1 MEMIIFFLNNLAW
14 FVFFYLF
21 SKEKIPVDELPKV
34 KIKNIFKKEK
44 EKKQDLVE
52 LTDVSL
58 EEIVRKNKI

>member
-44 EKKQDLVE
+44 EKNR
-52 LTDVSL
+52 
-58 EEIVRKNKI
+58 I